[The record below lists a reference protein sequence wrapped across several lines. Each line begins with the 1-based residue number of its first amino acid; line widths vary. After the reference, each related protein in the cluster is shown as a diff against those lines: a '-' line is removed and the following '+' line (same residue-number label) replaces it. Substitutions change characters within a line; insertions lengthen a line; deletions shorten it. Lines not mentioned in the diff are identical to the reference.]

1 MNLNRGIAYGNKRL
15 KWDPDFPHTI
25 IKMSRIQQKITYFN
39 KNQENHNLNGKTKSN
54 VGNTRMTEM
63 LELSD
68 KDLKRAILKSLWY
81 TITNSF
87 ETNGK
92 KTATENLMK
101 EIEVT

>member
-1 MNLNRGIAYGNKRL
+1 
-15 KWDPDFPHTI
+15 
-25 IKMSRIQQKITYFN
+25 
-39 KNQENHNLNGKTKSN
+39 
-54 VGNTRMTEM
+54 MTEM